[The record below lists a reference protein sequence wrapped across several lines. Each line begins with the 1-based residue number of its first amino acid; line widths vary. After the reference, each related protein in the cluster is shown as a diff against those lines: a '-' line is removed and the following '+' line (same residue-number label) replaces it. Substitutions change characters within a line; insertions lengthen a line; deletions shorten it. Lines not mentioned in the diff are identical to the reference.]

1 MKFSWGLL
9 VVVIFAISLNSCFDA
24 PTYPTTPNIEYKNIQ
39 FIDVTTDPSAF
50 DSLILTVKFKDG
62 DGDLGL
68 SPDEVGCYTVDGKKT
83 CYNDKFYYQFS
94 NGTFITYKTKRTNP
108 NYDTLPAFVKPYNCI
123 NWEVTKVNDVVKDTL
138 YFTLNQDHYNI
149 FVDFLVKQSDGSF
162 KEFDWRT
169 EFNYPNCGIPFDG
182 RFPVLAKDVTKK
194 SPLEGEIRYAMTSVG
209 FLVLFSTKTL
219 KLRVSIQD
227 RALNKSNVIE
237 TPEFRLK

>member
-1 MKFSWGLL
+1 MKSAWGLL

-24 PTYPTTPNIEYKNIQ
+24 PTYPTTPEIEYKSLK
-39 FIDVTTDPSAF
+39 FVDVSDPSSF

-68 SPDEVGCYTVDGKKT
+68 ATDEVGCYTVNGKKI
-83 CYNDKFYYQFS
+83 CYNDKFYYQFPD
-94 NGTFITYKTKRTNP
+94 GTLITYKTKRTKP
-108 NYDTLPAFVKPYNCI
+108 GYDTLPAFVKPYNCI
-123 NWEVTKVNDVVKDTL
+123 NWEVQRDNNNVVKDTV
-138 YFTLNQDHYNI
+138 YFTLNPDHYNI
-149 FVDFLVKQSDGSF
+149 FIDFLVKQSDGTF

-182 RFPVLAKDVTKK
+182 RFPVLSKDLSKK
-194 SPLEGEIRYAMTSVG
+194 SPLEGEIRYGMTSVG

-219 KLRVSIQD
+219 KLLVNIQD

-237 TPEFRLK
+237 TPEFRL